1 MNKKYT
7 FTMVVVKPTG
17 KGGKPLK
24 PKPIKPENKS
34 TGGGMMKKYNKGGE
48 MLKGGQKKLDKR
60 EIGRRGL
67 DPYAVQPR
75 KPSPQPLDK
84 PKPGIGSLQKADI
97 EKNNKIKQVKAKFA
111 ALKETARDELTPMK
125 SDRVFS
131 KYRRPDSAKEFY
143 ADEPGS
149 KYEGMAK
156 EAMKEKINYFKNMKQ
171 GGLTGGQRKL
181 DKNKDGKISG
191 DDFKLIRREKPEIK
205 PLKAREGIMIPILK
219 TGKRRNMSIRE
230 GVDKARERNKKQ
242 DERKKEIDKSAEKY
256 KVGGGGA
263 NRYGPHKVDVNRQAT
278 ESLFGRGPIQEK
290 IIKFADKFDKKSQ
303 GGEMKPLKAR
313 EGKMV
318 KTPDGKKEE
327 DKYSKYVRS
336 IELPDAKDI
345 RKVVKKNSTGG
356 EMKPR
361 KFEKAF
367 LGKMIKGAGKSI
379 GRLFGANKSAT
390 ATPGTPTMSK
400 SGIGGKDGM
409 LPQLLQKAIDD
420 GNIKPASKGRMMKA
434 SKGGGMMQRPMG
446 GEIKKG
452 YGAARQSGMGLQ
464 DENLQPGKSMD
475 YYKDLI

>member
-60 EIGRRGL
+60 EIGRRGR

-303 GGEMKPLKAR
+303 GGEMKQ
-313 EGKMV
+313 GKV
-318 KTPDGKKEE
+318 Q
-327 DKYSKYVRS
+327 
-336 IELPDAKDI
+336 
-345 RKVVKKNSTGG
+345 
-356 EMKPR
+356 
-361 KFEKAF
+361 KAF

-379 GRLFGANKSAT
+379 GRLFGRKKTAT
-390 ATPGTPTMSK
+390 ATP
-400 SGIGGKDGM
+400 SGEGM
-409 LPQLLQKAIDD
+409 LGRVGIFPGEEFNDGPTKPLIDY

>member
-191 DDFKLIRREKPEIK
+191 DDFKEK
-205 PLKAREGIMIPILK
+205 
-219 TGKRRNMSIRE
+219 
-230 GVDKARERNKKQ
+230 V
-242 DERKKEIDKSAEKY
+242 
-256 KVGGGGA
+256 
-263 NRYGPHKVDVNRQAT
+263 
-278 ESLFGRGPIQEK
+278 
-290 IIKFADKFDKKSQ
+290 
-303 GGEMKPLKAR
+303 
-313 EGKMV
+313 
-318 KTPDGKKEE
+318 
-327 DKYSKYVRS
+327 
-336 IELPDAKDI
+336 
-345 RKVVKKNSTGG
+345 
-356 EMKPR
+356 
-361 KFEKAF
+361 
-367 LGKMIKGAGKSI
+367 
-379 GRLFGANKSAT
+379 
-390 ATPGTPTMSK
+390 
-400 SGIGGKDGM
+400 
-409 LPQLLQKAIDD
+409 
-420 GNIKPASKGRMMKA
+420 
-434 SKGGGMMQRPMG
+434 
-446 GEIKKG
+446 
-452 YGAARQSGMGLQ
+452 
-464 DENLQPGKSMD
+464 
-475 YYKDLI
+475 

>member
-17 KGGKPLK
+17 KGGKPLN

-97 EKNNKIKQVKAKFA
+97 EKNNKIKQVKAKYA
-111 ALKETARDELTPMK
+111 SLKETARDELTPMK

-156 EAMKEKINYFKNMKQ
+156 EAMKEKINYFKNMKR

-191 DDFKLIRREKPEIK
+191 EDFKMMKAKIGKIATEEKYSTVEFGKTYHPITQSQMSNNIRKNFEGDKKFASSNELDDAHEKLKKNLSDKNVRPSEILKLDKEYEARKERAIKTVQKDLSSRPEMKELRKKTKGTVTDTGSTYSKGGAARTSGMGLQDEKIK
-205 PLKAREGIMIPILK
+205 P
-219 TGKRRNMSIRE
+219 GK
-230 GVDKARERNKKQ
+230 VQ
-242 DERKKEIDKSAEKY
+242 
-256 KVGGGGA
+256 KV
-263 NRYGPHKVDVNRQAT
+263 
-278 ESLFGRGPIQEK
+278 
-290 IIKFADKFDKKSQ
+290 
-303 GGEMKPLKAR
+303 
-313 EGKMV
+313 
-318 KTPDGKKEE
+318 
-327 DKYSKYVRS
+327 
-336 IELPDAKDI
+336 
-345 RKVVKKNSTGG
+345 
-356 EMKPR
+356 
-361 KFEKAF
+361 F

-379 GRLFGANKSAT
+379 GRLFGRKKTAT
-390 ATPGTPTMSK
+390 ATPSGEGTLGRVGIFPGEEFNDGPTK
-400 SGIGGKDGM
+400 P
-409 LPQLLQKAIDD
+409 LIDY

>member
-97 EKNNKIKQVKAKFA
+97 EKNNKIKQVKAKYA
-111 ALKETARDELTPMK
+111 SLKETARDELTPMK

-191 DDFKLIRREKPEIK
+191 DDFKLIRREKPE
-205 PLKAREGIMIPILK
+205 
-219 TGKRRNMSIRE
+219 
-230 GVDKARERNKKQ
+230 
-242 DERKKEIDKSAEKY
+242 
-256 KVGGGGA
+256 
-263 NRYGPHKVDVNRQAT
+263 
-278 ESLFGRGPIQEK
+278 
-290 IIKFADKFDKKSQ
+290 
-303 GGEMKPLKAR
+303 MKPLKAR

-336 IELPDAKDI
+336 IKLPDAKDI
-345 RKVVKKNSTGG
+345 RNEVKK
-356 EMKPR
+356 
-361 KFEKAF
+361 KA
-367 LGKMIKGAGKSI
+367 
-379 GRLFGANKSAT
+379 
-390 ATPGTPTMSK
+390 
-400 SGIGGKDGM
+400 
-409 LPQLLQKAIDD
+409 
-420 GNIKPASKGRMMKA
+420 
-434 SKGGGMMQRPMG
+434 MG

-452 YGAARQSGMGLQ
+452 YGAARQKGQGLQ
-464 DENLQPGKSMD
+464 DENLIPGKSMD